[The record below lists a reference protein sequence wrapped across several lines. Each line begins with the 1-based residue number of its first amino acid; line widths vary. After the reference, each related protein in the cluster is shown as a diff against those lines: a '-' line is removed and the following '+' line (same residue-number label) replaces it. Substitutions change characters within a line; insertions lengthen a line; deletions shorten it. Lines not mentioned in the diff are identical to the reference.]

1 MCGYLQKGE
10 GYYAYMIRNKLLEE
24 TRADYVLLGKSKGLS
39 KKEKLPEN
47 YAKSAKKQ
55 CVESRRDSTTDNAQ
69 DWQQTS
75 PVHFF

>member
-24 TRADYVLLGKSKGLS
+24 TRADYVLLGKSKGMS

-47 YAKSAKKQ
+47 YTKSAKKQ
-55 CVESRRDSTTDNAQ
+55 CVESRRDFTTDNAQ
-69 DWQQTS
+69 AWQQTS

>member
-24 TRADYVLLGKSKGLS
+24 TRADYVLLDKSKGLS

-47 YAKSAKKQ
+47 YAKSAKN
-55 CVESRRDSTTDNAQ
+55 SA
-69 DWQQTS
+69 
-75 PVHFF
+75 